1 MSITEDGAAATSVKP
16 VGTVTFLFT
25 DIEGSTRLAQQ
36 LRGDAWTSLLAR
48 HRELIRGAIRAV
60 GGHEEKTEGD
70 AFFAIFPRATDAV
83 RATVLAQRSLAEEPW
98 PDDATVRVRMGLHTG
113 DGMLDGDGEYVG
125 ADVHRAARIGGAGH
139 GGQVLLSETTSSLVA
154 DELPD
159 GVTIRGLG
167 QHRLKDLRP
176 EQICQLVI
184 DGVVSDFPPIR
195 SLDRRPNNLP
205 TQLTSF
211 VGREA
216 ELESAA
222 RLLETTRL
230 LTLTGP
236 GGTGKTRLSLQLAAN
251 VADEYEDGAWFVALE
266 PIRDP
271 SLVASRI
278 ASALNLVET
287 ASRSAHDMLVEWL
300 ADRHVLLVL
309 DNFEQVID
317 AAPVVSDLLRASE
330 RLTIIATSRA
340 ALRVSGEQEYPV
352 PGLPVPRD
360 ILALSELE
368 KLNLP
373 QGERD
378 VAAEAISQYE
388 AVRLFIARAVAVRPD
403 FQVTNVNAPAVAGI
417 CARLHGMPL
426 AIELAAARVKLLPPD
441 AILTRLEHQLG
452 VLASGSRDLPERQ
465 QTLRGAIAWSYDLL
479 ADGERRLLAR
489 LAVFV
494 GGCNLETAE
503 AVCGPADE
511 VGTDVFDGL
520 MSLAD
525 QSLVRTEEVDGETR
539 FRQLDTIREFAVEK
553 LVASGEQAE
562 IERRHTA
569 AFLALVEEAAPR
581 LSGADQRRWLGRIER
596 DHDNIRAVLDRAVAA
611 PEPEV
616 AIRIGFAMWRYWQ
629 KRGHLS
635 EALRRLQAIAEQ
647 PWSRDDPRLRARL
660 LEALGGVGWWTAKP
674 EVMIP
679 AYGEAL
685 EIWQSIGDKKE
696 IANALYNNS
705 FQYAISGDPIHN
717 DPDGIGF
724 GFMNQALAL
733 SREAGDQRGVANALW
748 GVGNYRYFKNA
759 DDEGIPY
766 FQEALEIYQREGDLT
781 MAAWSLHMMGAGLLR
796 QGNPEEAHEP
806 LRQAL
811 RDFHAA
817 GDVSGLAIV
826 LDDLASES
834 VAHEDLPR
842 AARLW
847 GAARAISFAGG
858 VGLADFVDQVENGTR
873 PTARS
878 MDPADLE
885 RYAAEGRAMSVD
897 ESVAY
902 ALEMPVEQLPGP
914 HDHVGGTPG

>member
-1 MSITEDGAAATSVKP
+1 VKP

-48 HRELIRGAIRAV
+48 HRELIRAAIHAA

-83 RATVLAQRSLAEEPW
+83 RATVLAQRSLADEPW

-211 VGREA
+211 VGRDA
-216 ELESAA
+216 ELETAK
-222 RLLETTRL
+222 RLLEATRL

-278 ASALNLVET
+278 ASALSLVET
-287 ASRSAHDMLVEWL
+287 ASRSARDMLVEWL
-300 ADRHVLLVL
+300 ADRHLLLVL
-309 DNFEQVID
+309 DNFEQVIE
-317 AAPVVSDLLRASE
+317 AAPVVSDLLRASG

-340 ALRVSGEQEYPV
+340 ALHVSGEQEYPV

-403 FQVTNVNAPAVAGI
+403 FQVTNLNAPAVAGI
-417 CARLHGMPL
+417 CARLQGMPL

-494 GGCNLETAE
+494 GGCNLEIAE

-539 FRQLDTIREFAVEK
+539 FRQLDTIREFALEK
-553 LVASGEQAE
+553 LVASGEQSE
-562 IERRHTA
+562 IEARHTA
-569 AFLALVEEAAPR
+569 AFLALVEDAAPK
-581 LSGADQRRWLGRIER
+581 LSGVDQRRWLGRIER

-611 PEPEV
+611 PEPEM

-635 EALRRLQAIAEQ
+635 EALRRLQAIADQ
-647 PWSRDDPRLRARL
+647 PWSRDDPALRARL

-674 EVMIP
+674 DVMIP
-679 AYGEAL
+679 AYVEAL
-685 EIWQSIGDKKE
+685 EIWRSIGDKRE
-696 IANALYNNS
+696 IANALYNSS
-705 FQYAISGDPIHN
+705 FQYSISRDPAN
-717 DPDGIGF
+717 RDPDGLGF
-724 GFMNQALAL
+724 QLMNDALAL
-733 SREAGDQRGVANALW
+733 SKEIGDERGSANALW

-759 DDEGIPY
+759 PDQGVPY
-766 FQEALEIYQREGDLT
+766 FSEALEIFQRKGDLT
-781 MAAWSLHMMGAGLLR
+781 MAAWSYHMLGAALIR
-796 QGNPEEAHEP
+796 QGKVDEARMP

-817 GDVSGLAIV
+817 GDVSGLALV

-834 VAHEDLPR
+834 VALGDLPR

-858 VGLADFVDQVENGTR
+858 VGLADWVDSQVEDGTR

-878 MDPADLE
+878 MDPEDLE
-885 RYAAEGRAMSVD
+885 HHAAEGRAMSVD

-902 ALEMPVEQLPGP
+902 ALEMPVDQLPGP